1 MRMRDLLESSLG
13 LIFSLIIFF
22 LFSHI
27 SVYLIQAINIFSL
40 LVIYLSSARDEIYG
54 ACLGAVCGLIQ
65 DSFSLGVFGV
75 AGIAKTIMGFL
86 AGFISKRFDVSSP
99 SRSFLYIFVLIT
111 IELIFWAFLYS
122 FIYSKTLN
130 TGNGVIFLQ
139 PFITALIGSLLFPK
153 IRKATQAIS
162 QYRR

>member
-1 MRMRDLLESSLG
+1 MRDLLETFLG
-13 LIFSLIIFF
+13 LFIALILYS

-27 SVYLIQAINIFSL
+27 SVYFIQAINVFSL
-40 LVIYLSSARDEIYG
+40 LVIYLAATRDEIYG

-75 AGIAKTIMGFL
+75 AGIAKTIMGYL
-86 AGFISKRFDVSSP
+86 AGFVSKRIEVSTP
-99 SRSFLYIFVLIT
+99 SRSFLFIFVLIA

-130 TGNGVIFLQ
+130 TGKGVIFLQ
-139 PFITALIGSLLFPK
+139 PLITALIGSVLFPQ

-162 QYRR
+162 RYRR

>member
-1 MRMRDLLESSLG
+1 MRDLLESFLG
-13 LIFSLIIFF
+13 IILALALFSL
-22 LFSHI
+22 FSSI
-27 SVYLIQAINIFSL
+27 SVYLIQAVNVFSL
-40 LVIYLSSARDEIYG
+40 VVIYLSSTRDEVYG
-54 ACLGAVCGLIQ
+54 ACLGTACGLIQ

-86 AGFISKRFDVSSP
+86 AGFVSKRIDVSSP
-99 SRSFLYIFVLIT
+99 SRSFLFIFVLIT

-130 TGNGVIFLQ
+130 TGKGVIFLQ
-139 PFITALIGSLLFPK
+139 PLISALIGSLLFPQ

-162 QYRR
+162 RHRR

>member
-1 MRMRDLLESSLG
+1 MRDFLETFLGIVIALLLLSL
-13 LIFSLIIFF
+13 L
-22 LFSHI
+22 SHI
-27 SVYLIQAINIFSL
+27 SIYLIQAINIFSL
-40 LVIYLSSARDEIYG
+40 LIIFMSSTRNEVYG

-86 AGFISKRFDVSSP
+86 AGFVSKRINVSSL
-99 SRSFLYIFVLIT
+99 SRSFIFIFVLIA

-130 TGNGVIFLQ
+130 TGKGVIFLQ
-139 PFITALIGSLLFPK
+139 PLITALIGSALFPQ
-153 IRKATQAIS
+153 IRKAIKAIS
-162 QYRR
+162 RYRR

>member
-1 MRMRDLLESSLG
+1 MRDLLESSLG
-13 LIFSLIIFF
+13 LIFALI
-22 LFSHI
+22 LFSLFSYV
-27 SVYLIQAINIFSL
+27 SVYLIQAINVFSL
-40 LVIYLSSARDEIYG
+40 LVIYLSSTRDEVYG

-86 AGFISKRFDVSSP
+86 AGFVSKRIDVSSR
-99 SRSFLYIFVLIT
+99 SRSFLFIFVLIT
-111 IELIFWAFLYS
+111 IELVFWAFLYS

-130 TGNGVIFLQ
+130 TGKGVIFLQ
-139 PFITALIGSLLFPK
+139 PFITAIVGSMLFPQ

-162 QYRR
+162 KYRR

>member
-1 MRMRDLLESSLG
+1 MRDLLESFFG
-13 LIFSLIIFF
+13 LILALV
-22 LFSHI
+22 LFSFFSYI
-27 SVYLIQAINIFSL
+27 SVYLIQAVNVFSL
-40 LVIYLSSARDEIYG
+40 LVIYLSSTRDEIYG

-86 AGFISKRFDVSSP
+86 AGFVSKRIDVSSF
-99 SRSFLYIFVLIT
+99 SRRFLFIFVLIT

-130 TGNGVIFLQ
+130 TGKGVIFLQ
-139 PFITALIGSLLFPK
+139 PLITALIGSMLFPK
-153 IRKATQAIS
+153 IRKATKAIS
-162 QYRR
+162 RYRR

>member
-1 MRMRDLLESSLG
+1 MRDLLESFIG
-13 LIFSLIIFF
+13 LILALVLFSL
-22 LFSHI
+22 FSYI
-27 SVYLIQAINIFSL
+27 SVYFIQAINVFSL
-40 LVIYLSSARDEIYG
+40 AVIYLSSTRDEIYG

-86 AGFISKRFDVSSP
+86 AGFVSKRIDVSTP
-99 SRSFLYIFVLIT
+99 SRSFLFIFLLIT

-122 FIYSKTLN
+122 FIYSKTIN
-130 TGNGVIFLQ
+130 TGKGVIFLQ
-139 PFITALIGSLLFPK
+139 PLITALVGSLLFPQ

-162 QYRR
+162 RYRR